1 MKKVVILGRLNV
13 GKSTLFNRLSTT
25 VKTIT
30 LDYEGV
36 TRDFVKDIVQ
46 WDNVKFELIDS
57 GGLNLRKT
65 QDIILGK
72 VRDIGLQLVQEADVI
87 VFVCDGTTGILQED
101 QEIAKVLHK
110 SGKKVILVINKT
122 DNKLTQEHEHEFKK
136 LGFTHNVPLSATHS
150 IGIGD
155 LLDVIVSEIK
165 STTQA
170 SPKATPGREEDDAIY
185 KVALLGKPNA
195 GKSSLLNI
203 LVQKERAI
211 VTDIPGTTR
220 EPLSEKI
227 KFYKKTIQIT
237 DTAGIRRQR
246 AVTERIEELMVKSA
260 FDAVKDADIILLLMD
275 ASEGTISDQ
284 ELKLA
289 FYVFDQ
295 GKALILLFNKYD
307 LLTPELKKDFEYS
320 LEPYEFMLKKVEKLY
335 ISCLTDK
342 NLGKLLP
349 LIDDVW
355 HKHSSKFNNLEIT
368 QLFREALAKK
378 PLFHKGLPLIV
389 FNAEQVKTAPINI
402 LLKVNEPKW
411 FTDSQRGFFENT
423 LRAKYDLQGA
433 PVQFVIRKRE
443 KR

>member
-1 MKKVVILGRLNV
+1 MNKVVIIGRLNV

-30 LDYEGV
+30 LDYAGV
-36 TRDFVKDIVQ
+36 TRDFVKDIVE
-46 WDNVKFELIDS
+46 WNNVKFELIDS

-65 QDIILGK
+65 QDVILGK
-72 VRDIGLQLVQEADVI
+72 VRDIGLQLMQEADVI

-122 DNKLTQEHEHEFKK
+122 DNKLTQEHEHEFAK
-136 LGFTHNVPLSATHS
+136 LGFEHNIPLSATHS

-155 LLDVIVSEIK
+155 LLDVIVDELK
-165 STTQA
+165 QDKTTAQ
-170 SPKATPGREEDDAIY
+170 EEDAIY

-220 EPLSEKI
+220 EPISEKI
-227 KFYKKTIQIT
+227 RFYKKTIQVT

-275 ASEGTISDQ
+275 ASQGAISDQ

-307 LLTPELKKDFEYS
+307 LLTDELKKDFEYS
-320 LEPYEFMLKKVEKLY
+320 LEPYQHLLKKVETLY
-335 ISCLTDK
+335 ISCKSDK
-342 NLGKLLP
+342 NIGKLLP

-355 HKHSSKFNNLEIT
+355 HRHSHKFNNLEIT
-368 QLFREALAKK
+368 KLFREALAKK

-389 FNAEQVKTAPINI
+389 FNAEQVLNAPINI

-423 LRAKYDLQGA
+423 LRAAYDLRGA
-433 PVQFVIRKRE
+433 PVQFVIRKRGH
-443 KR
+443 K

>member
-1 MKKVVILGRLNV
+1 MNKVVIIGRLNV

-36 TRDFVKDIVQ
+36 TRDFVKDVVE
-46 WDNVKFELIDS
+46 WNNVSFELIDS
-57 GGLNLRKT
+57 GGLSLRKT

-72 VRDIGLQLVQEADVI
+72 VRDIGLQLVEEANLI
-87 VFVCDGTTGILQED
+87 LFVCDGTTGVLQED
-101 QEIAKVLHK
+101 QEVAKVLHK
-110 SGKKVILVINKT
+110 SGKNVILVINKM
-122 DNKLTQEHEHEFKK
+122 DNKLSQDHEHEFEK
-136 LGFTHNVPLSATHS
+136 LGFKHNICVSAQHS

-165 STTQA
+165 DEDVSV
-170 SPKATPGREEDDAIY
+170 EEEAMY

-195 GKSSLLNI
+195 GKSSLLNF
-203 LVQKERAI
+203 LLQKERAI

-220 EPLSEKI
+220 EPISEKI
-227 KFYKKTIQIT
+227 RFYKKTIQVT

-246 AVTERIEELMVKSA
+246 AVKEKIEELMVKSA
-260 FDAVKDADIILLLMD
+260 FDAVKDADIVLLLMD
-275 ASEGTISDQ
+275 ASQGTISDQ

-307 LLTPELKKDFEYS
+307 LLTDELKKDFEYS
-320 LEPYEFMLKKVEKLY
+320 LEPYEFMIKKVETLY
-335 ISCLTDK
+335 ISCKSEK
-342 NLGKLLP
+342 NLGKILP
-349 LIDDVW
+349 LVDEVW
-355 HKHSSKFNNLEIT
+355 LKHSRKFGNLELT
-368 QLFREALAKK
+368 QLFREALERK

-389 FNAEQVKTAPINI
+389 FNAEQVKAAPINI

-411 FTDSQRGFFENT
+411 FTDSQRGFFENI
-423 LRAKYDLQGA
+423 LRAKYDLKGA

-443 KR
+443 KK

>member
-36 TRDFVKDIVQ
+36 TRDFVKDIVE
-46 WDNVKFELIDS
+46 WNNVKFELIDS
-57 GGLNLRKT
+57 GGLNLKKT

-101 QEIAKVLHK
+101 QEIARVLHK

-136 LGFTHNVPLSATHS
+136 LGFEHNVPLSATHS

-155 LLDVIVSEIK
+155 LLDVIVHEIK
-165 STTQA
+165 NDE
-170 SPKATPGREEDDAIY
+170 TPAQEEDDAMY

-246 AVTERIEELMVKSA
+246 AVTQRIEELMVKSA

-275 ASEGTISDQ
+275 ASQGTIYDQ

-295 GKALILLFNKYD
+295 GKAFILLFNKYD

-320 LEPYEFMLKKVEKLY
+320 LEPYEFMLKKVETLY

-349 LIDDVW
+349 MIDEVW
-355 HKHSSKFNNLEIT
+355 QKHSRTFNNLELT
-368 QLFREALAKK
+368 QLFRESLAKK

-389 FNAEQVKTAPINI
+389 FNAEQVKAAPINI

-411 FTDSQRGFFENT
+411 FTDSQRGFFENV
-423 LRAKYDLQGA
+423 LRAKYDLKGA
-433 PVQFVIRKRE
+433 PVQFVVRKRA
-443 KR
+443 K